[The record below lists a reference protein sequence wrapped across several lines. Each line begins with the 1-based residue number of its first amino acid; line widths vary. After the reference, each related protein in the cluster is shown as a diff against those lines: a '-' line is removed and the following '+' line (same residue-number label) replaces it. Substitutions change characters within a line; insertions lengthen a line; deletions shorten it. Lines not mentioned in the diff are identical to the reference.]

1 VGVDWAHPD
10 FDPKEFAVTDHPDSP
25 APSGALEYP
34 EGRERNAL
42 ADLLLELGPD
52 APTLCA
58 DWTTRD
64 LAIHMVLIERRPDSW
79 VGGPVSDKIPKLR
92 GHFDRIV
99 ENERK
104 RPWPELVDRL
114 RVGPRHGPFRSHAAR
129 NRMFLR
135 EYVIH
140 HEDARRARGA
150 GPRPGLDE
158 IQEAMWNKLKGFAR
172 FLKVE
177 GDAGLEFV
185 HPDGRILT
193 IRKGAPAAQLTGEPI
208 ELLLYLFGRTS
219 VAKVELSGDPAAQ
232 EAVRVRDSSKLRAL
246 PITTEL

>member
-1 VGVDWAHPD
+1 
-10 FDPKEFAVTDHPDSP
+10 VTDGSIAGVP
-25 APSGALEYP
+25 AGALEFP

-42 ADLLLELGPD
+42 ADLLLEVGPD

-58 DWTTRD
+58 EWTTKD

-79 VGGPVSDKIPKLR
+79 VGGPVSDKFPRLR
-92 GHFDRIV
+92 RHFDRLV
-99 ENERK
+99 ERERT

-114 RVGPRHGPFRSHAAR
+114 RTGPNHGPFRTHAAR

-135 EYVIH
+135 EYLIH
-140 HEDARRARGA
+140 HEDVRRAGGA
-150 GPRPGLDE
+150 GPRPGLE
-158 IQEAMWNKLKGFAR
+158 ELQEAMWNKLKGFAR

-193 IRKGAPAAQLTGEPI
+193 IRKGSPSAQLVGEPV

-219 VAKVELSGDPAAQ
+219 VAKVELRGDPVAQ

-246 PITTEL
+246 PITTSL